1 MFLDAGVPSAVVVPP
16 RDIAANPQLR
26 HRGVFEVEHHPITGD
41 HEVPTLPFRF
51 SRVDHWLR
59 SPAPTLGRDNDSV
72 LEELGYSPAETRH
85 LHETGHVGVV
95 PTGL

>member
-1 MFLDAGVPSAVVVPP
+1 MFVDAGVPSAVVVPA
-16 RDIAANPQLR
+16 RDVAANPQLR
-26 HRGVFEVEHHPITGD
+26 HRRLFEVERHPVTGD

-72 LEELGYSPAETRH
+72 LEELGYSRAEVQR
-85 LHETGHVGVV
+85 LHEAGHIGTT
-95 PTGL
+95 PMGL

>member
-1 MFLDAGVPSAVVVPP
+1 MFLDAGIPSATVIPS

-26 HRGVFEVEHHPITGD
+26 HRRLFEVEHHPVTGD
-41 HEVPTLPFRF
+41 HEVPTLPFRY

-72 LEELGYSPAETRH
+72 LEDLGYSHAERQR
-85 LHETGHVGVV
+85 LFEAGHIGAV
-95 PTGL
+95 PMGM

>member
-1 MFLDAGVPSAVVVPP
+1 MHLNS
-16 RDIAANPQLR
+16 QLR

-72 LEELGYSPAETRH
+72 LEELGYSRAETRR
-85 LHETGHVGVV
+85 LHETGQIGAV
-95 PTGL
+95 PAGL